1 MGDQAKYYFYAEKC
15 NVSSVLNKAKNSFI
29 LSISPLSLK
38 HPRLVQVTAHL
49 YDWAPQRCQVL
60 QTINQ

>member
-1 MGDQAKYYFYAEKC
+1 MGDQAKYYFNTEKC
-15 NVSSVLNKAKNSFI
+15 NVSSVLNKAQNSFI

-49 YDWAPQRCQVL
+49 YD
-60 QTINQ
+60 